1 MADIPSNPN
10 GWTGAKPSV
19 QEPSKPQEAPDPC
32 LEEPVAPAPPPC
44 NPWKTVWR
52 RWSKDQYRL
61 VSMSGDEKKTTPKL
75 IRGFTMYSKEQ
86 LDILA
91 KLGCIIEMDHYRS
104 DHEYED

>member
-1 MADIPSNPN
+1 
-10 GWTGAKPSV
+10 
-19 QEPSKPQEAPDPC
+19 
-32 LEEPVAPAPPPC
+32 
-44 NPWKTVWR
+44 
-52 RWSKDQYRL
+52 
-61 VSMSGDEKKTTPKL
+61 MSGDEKKTTPKL